1 MHLNSVSI
9 LIPTYN
15 RARYLP
21 ECLHAVLAAARP
33 QDEIIV
39 INDGSTDK
47 TSTILKAFGNRIRV
61 LTTENRGKAAALNLG
76 LEACAG
82 DFVWIVDDDDIV
94 LRDALSRLLPLFASH
109 PETGIVYGRHN
120 RFRDNANGKRE
131 LLGTG
136 YWRYDVQPK
145 EFLAE
150 TLQDFFVHQPG
161 MLVRTDL
168 YRQAGP
174 FNEALDRSQDYEML
188 VRLARI
194 SRVAGTDEVV
204 FLQRQHDGDRGRA
217 ENTICG
223 QDRWNYWAKT
233 DAEIFRTFHRTLPL
247 TDFAIRPLSQND
259 PAATREALFRR
270 GMILAR
276 HGNWHLGI
284 RDFQN
289 ALEISQEPLRDS
301 ERTVLRAAVS
311 AKYGCGEL
319 MEDPHIADELCR
331 LSHLPQGDAVVRA
344 LAGSLHWRIRET
356 LEDFNFS
363 AAMRYGR
370 LSLRMHLAGRDI
382 NRLWA
387 PFLLREA
394 P

>member
-47 TSTILKAFGNRIRV
+47 TDTILKAFGSRIRV
-61 LTTENRGKAAALNLG
+61 LKTANRGKAAALNLG
-76 LEACAG
+76 LEACTG
-82 DFVWIVDDDDIV
+82 EFVWIVDDDDIV
-94 LRDALSRLLPLFASH
+94 LRDALSRLLPLFDSS

-120 RFRDNANGKRE
+120 RFRDTPSGKRE
-131 LLGTG
+131 LIGTG
-136 YWRYDVQPK
+136 YWRYDVRPE
-145 EFLAE
+145 EFLVE

-161 MLVRTDL
+161 MIVRTHL

-194 SRVAGTDEVV
+194 SHVIGTDEVV
-204 FLQRQHDGDRGRA
+204 FLQRHHDGDRGRA
-217 ENTICG
+217 GNTIHG
-223 QDRWNYWAKT
+223 QDRWSYWAKT
-233 DAEIFRTFHRTLPL
+233 DAEIFRIFHRSLPL
-247 TDFAIRPLSQND
+247 SDFAIRPLSKDD
-259 PAATREALFRR
+259 PSTTREALLRR

-276 HGNWHLGI
+276 HSNWHLAI
-284 RDFQN
+284 RDFQS
-289 ALEISQEPLRDS
+289 ALAISQKPLHQS
-301 ERTVLRAAVS
+301 EHAVLRATAA

-319 MEDPHIADELCR
+319 LEEPRIADDLR
-331 LSHLPQGDAVVRA
+331 QLAQLPQGDAVLRA
-344 LAGSLHWRIRET
+344 LAASLHWRVREM
-356 LEDFNFS
+356 LQRLNFR
-363 AAMRYGR
+363 AAMRYGQ
-370 LSLRMHLAGRDI
+370 LSLQLHLAGRRHGGALD
-382 NRLWA
+382 RCTQ
-387 PFLLREA
+387 REVL
-394 P
+394 